1 VGCVAVQ
8 QAFIATRL
16 GRFRATEAL
25 VRCPEGRLASVK
37 LLGFFGSA
45 VLGSALLL
53 PAAHAQAVVRIGAV
67 LPVTG
72 KESKIGSAYKQATEL
87 AVKEANDAGGLLL
100 GGKQVKIEL
109 SLLDDTSDAAKSA
122 QLVEQ
127 LITQTKVHAV
137 IGGYG
142 SQLVQAQSVVPERYG
157 IPYISGGAGATSIY
171 GRSKWVFGTLS
182 PVEHLAATQM
192 EFLQSLV
199 AAGKLKAPLSI
210 ALLTEQ
216 TEHGNDYAKGV
227 KEYVAAHP
235 GAWSVPL
242 EQKFELYTPDFRPLL
257 GRVQTA
263 KADLFMADA
272 HLEDFI
278 SMQRTYAQM
287 GLRNQMITYGA
298 RGADESGRKGLGA
311 ASDYIFASGW
321 WSDLLPYP
329 QVKAFNSRY
338 KGATGVAPQWYH
350 AMAYETTRALLV
362 AIQRAG
368 SLDPEK
374 IRGALA
380 SLKLT
385 ESIVPGGVLYFT
397 KTGQSDLPFVVTQN
411 KPEGKV
417 DLVWPKDAKTGEAV
431 APIPWH

>member
-1 VGCVAVQ
+1 
-8 QAFIATRL
+8 
-16 GRFRATEAL
+16 
-25 VRCPEGRLASVK
+25 VK
-37 LLGFFGSA
+37 LLRAFGSCA
-45 VLGSALLL
+45 LAGLLL
-53 PAAHAQAVVRIGAV
+53 VPAAYAQDVVRIGAV

-72 KESKIGSAYKQATEL
+72 KESKIGSAYKQATEF
-87 AVKEANDAGGLLL
+87 AVKEINDAGGLVV
-100 GGKQVKIEL
+100 GGKKLKVDL

-122 QLVEQ
+122 QLVET
-127 LITQTKVHAV
+127 LITQTKVQAV
-137 IGGYG
+137 VGGYG

-182 PVEHLAATQM
+182 PVEHLATTQM
-192 EFLQSLV
+192 DFLQDLV
-199 AAGKLKAPLSI
+199 ASGKLKAPLSI
-210 ALLTEQ
+210 ALITEQ

-227 KEYVAAHP
+227 KEYIAAHS
-235 GAWSVPL
+235 GGWTVPL
-242 EQKFELYTPDFRPLL
+242 EQKFELYTADFRPLL
-257 GRVQTA
+257 GRVQST

-298 RGADESGRKGLGA
+298 RGADEAGRKGLGA

-329 QVKAFNSRY
+329 QVKAFSARY
-338 KGATGVAPQWYH
+338 KAATGVAPQWYH
-350 AMAYETTRALLV
+350 AMAYETVRALLV
-362 AIQRAG
+362 AIQHAG

-385 ESIVPGGVLYFT
+385 DSIVPGGVLYFT
-397 KTGQSDLPFVVTQN
+397 KTGQADLPFVVTQN
-411 KPEGKV
+411 KPAGKV
-417 DLVWPKDAKTGEAV
+417 DLVWPKSDKTGEPV
-431 APIPWH
+431 APIPWP